1 MQNVTTLLEKAGS
14 SLEHICRVTTY
25 LTAPGWRPPVYN
37 TVNRYLKDIP
47 TVGTGLI
54 VKGLAKPKM
63 KVELDIDAVI
73 LETGSH
79 TKIRTFDTDDWF
91 GGSRACAAAPAGQCA
106 RIRRFTCEVSL
117 EQRWTAVPCTALAAR
132 RRMQPRRPTTP

>member
-1 MQNVTTLLEKAGS
+1 MTTLLEKAGS

-25 LTAPGWRPPVYN
+25 LTAPGWRPPVHN
-37 TVNRYLKDIP
+37 TVNWYLKDIP

-54 VKGLAKPKM
+54 VKGLAKPEI

-79 TKIRTFDTDDWF
+79 TKIRTFDTGDWF
-91 GGSRACAAAPAGQCA
+91 GPSSLRRSSCWAVRANKEVYLRGFTRAAVDGSVIYDLGCKP
-106 RIRRFTCEVSL
+106 
-117 EQRWTAVPCTALAAR
+117 
-132 RRMQPRRPTTP
+132 

>member
-1 MQNVTTLLEKAGS
+1 MARTCLQHGQ
-14 SLEHICRVTTY
+14 
-25 LTAPGWRPPVYN
+25 PVPEGYS
-37 TVNRYLKDIP
+37 

-79 TKIRTFDTDDWF
+79 TKIRTFDTGDWF
-91 GGSRACAAAPAGQCA
+91 G
-106 RIRRFTCEVSL
+106 
-117 EQRWTAVPCTALAAR
+117 
-132 RRMQPRRPTTP
+132 